1 MALDY
6 NIIGERL
13 KKARVEKNMTQEK
26 LAEQLDVSIAF
37 LSRIERGSSHINL
50 KRLTQ
55 ICEIL
60 GVSEGSILNGV
71 SSNSNNYLTSEFN
84 EILNSVS
91 SDKQKLIFKVLNH
104 TKSKRFCSLAF
115 IFLSKNVDKDVLLYY
130 NNMCKIILQG
140 GIFYGI

>member
-13 KKARVEKNMTQEK
+13 KKARIDKNMTQEK
-26 LAEQLDVSIAF
+26 LAEQIDVSVAF
-37 LSRIERGSSHINL
+37 LSIVERGTSHINL

-71 SSNSNNYLTSEFN
+71 SSNSDNYLASEFN
-84 EILNSVS
+84 NILNSVS
-91 SDKQKLIFKVLNH
+91 SDKQKLI
-104 TKSKRFCSLAF
+104 
-115 IFLSKNVDKDVLLYY
+115 Y
-130 NNMCKIILQG
+130 KIAIV
-140 GIFYGI
+140 ISEEE

>member
-50 KRLTQ
+50 KRLSQFCT
-55 ICEIL
+55 IL
-60 GVSEGSILNGV
+60 GVSEGYILSGTSDANDTYLANEF
-71 SSNSNNYLTSEFN
+71 SNLLKKCSPER
-84 EILNSVS
+84 
-91 SDKQKLIFKVLNH
+91 QKLIYKV
-104 TKSKRFCSLAF
+104 SKAIAESA
-115 IFLSKNVDKDVLLYY
+115 D
-130 NNMCKIILQG
+130 
-140 GIFYGI
+140 